1 MVKEHYTVVNVMQNG
16 EELDDLTGYIV
27 PEDNPIYDFFIK
39 INEEAREKTA
49 WNYLIGFSQ
58 KKQETIQPEPSFEP
72 HEVRAKR
79 YDDFITYMDRH
90 RNEWG

>member
-1 MVKEHYTVVNVMQNG
+1 MVKEHYTVVNVMKNG

-49 WNYLIGFSQ
+49 
-58 KKQETIQPEPSFEP
+58 
-72 HEVRAKR
+72 
-79 YDDFITYMDRH
+79 
-90 RNEWG
+90 